1 MSNPI
6 SQSFDE
12 LYAQLAKTRAHY
24 EDLRARNGPLRA
36 RADARQRLHELRS
49 QLATLRESR

>member
-12 LYAQLAKTRAHY
+12 LYAQLVKTWAHY
-24 EDLRARNGPLRA
+24 EDLRAGNGSLLA
-36 RADARQRLHELRS
+36 RADARQRLDELRS

>member
-1 MSNPI
+1 MSIPI
-6 SQSFDE
+6 SRSFDE
-12 LYAQLAKTRAHY
+12 LYSALTKTRAY
-24 EDLRARNGPLRA
+24 YDELQARNGSLRA